1 MSGQPAGHIEPIH
14 EGGDK
19 GGDKGLAGNFNVADL
34 GGIFKATANM
44 FSGAQDTL
52 NKAFGPVGDLL
63 PFTDHGASKG
73 S

>member
-1 MSGQPAGHIEPIH
+1 MSGHPAGNIEPIH
-14 EGGDK
+14 EGRDK
-19 GGDKGLAGNFNVADL
+19 GGDKGAGSAFNVSDL

-52 NKAFGPVGDLL
+52 NKSFGPVSELL